1 MSFILEHATNAWAI
15 IIPVIGLIVHQL
27 IRLMMF
33 KAAIK
38 NSKPAERPKIIL
50 AMRGLIGRRSTSQL
64 DDKEQP

>member
-1 MSFILEHATNAWAI
+1 MSFVLEHAANAWTI

-50 AMRGLIGRRSTSQL
+50 AMRGLIGRRSTAQL
-64 DDKEQP
+64 DDKEHP